1 LDDIP
6 LEKIP
11 AVKQKLIALSAEG
24 SKHINFD
31 VKQKA
36 PMNDLKNFVLQ
47 NI

>member
-1 LDDIP
+1 

-11 AVKQKLIALSAEG
+11 AVKQRLISLAADD

-36 PMNDLKNFVLQ
+36 PMNELRDFVVQ